1 MDKKIGVYI
10 CGGCGIGDCLDKEKL
25 GQIAKDQYQIPGVR
39 SSPAFCLEDVRL
51 VKEDIEKEGVNT
63 VVIAAC
69 SPRVNTDVF
78 SFPTATVERVNL
90 REQVAWSHS
99 PGHEETQNL
108 ANDSLRMGI
117 VRAQKTKFPTPYTEA
132 NERMVL
138 VVGGGMAGMTVALGA
153 AKAGAQVV
161 LVEKEARLGGF
172 ALKLGKQY
180 PKHPPYRD
188 LEEVGGDALVREA
201 ESCAGLEVLTATEVE
216 GIGGEPG

>member
-1 MDKKIGVYI
+1 MDKKLGVYV
-10 CGGCGIGDCLDKEKL
+10 CSGCGIGECVDKDTLARVAQEQQVSVVKT
-25 GQIAKDQYQIPGVR
+25 
-39 SSPAFCLEDVRL
+39 SPAFCLEDVQVIRDG
-51 VKEDIEKEGVNT
+51 VAQDGVNA

-78 SFPTATVERVNL
+78 ALPGATVERVNL
-90 REQVAWSHS
+90 RELVAWSHP

-117 VRAQKTKFPTPYTEA
+117 VRAQKLKLPTPYTEGR
-132 NERMVL
+132 ERTVF
-138 VVGGGMAGMTVALGA
+138 VVGGGVAGLSAALGA
-153 AKAGAQVV
+153 ANAGARVV

-188 LEEVGGDALVREA
+188 LEEVGVDALVRERS
-201 ESCAGLEVLTATEVE
+201 EEHTSELQSQ
-216 GIGGEPG
+216 